1 MSKFLVQGAPIGS
14 TIPSYIDRTSVPSV
28 ENPNLVES
36 LYAKNWS
43 SQGQNV
49 PKTTF
54 EYNSSPERKVEEG
67 HQQEG

>member
-1 MSKFLVQGAPIGS
+1 MSKFLLQGAPIGS

-28 ENPNLVES
+28 ENSNLVES
-36 LYAKNWS
+36 LYAKNWG

-54 EYNSSPERKVEEG
+54 EYSSSPEKKIEEEH
-67 HQQEG
+67 HQVN